1 LAERADTNPA
11 DISGLTDAD
20 WAEISSLMRTYK
32 AGGEEALLK
41 AMNELNKQDP
51 DRYVRIVSAL

>member
-1 LAERADTNPA
+1 LADPADTNPA
-11 DISGLTDAD
+11 DVSGLTDAD
-20 WAEISSLMRTYK
+20 WAEVSALMRAYK

-41 AMNELNKQDP
+41 AMNELNEQDR

>member
-1 LAERADTNPA
+1 MRA
-11 DISGLTDAD
+11 
-20 WAEISSLMRTYK
+20 YK

-41 AMNELNKQDP
+41 AMNELNEQDR